1 MSNTLENIFNQAD
14 VKFCKGLQALGNADK
29 SRIEPLNTS
38 HLDGSADIDSS
49 LKKKYPES
57 SRWDYAVAYDGTV
70 YFIEVHPPNEIKEV
84 VKKLHWL
91 KGWLAGF
98 NDLDALKSNIC
109 PFTLITTKPIKRN
122 PQTQK
127 MLRDAKNRENLVVKE
142 NCWKSFPQ

>member
-14 VKFCKGLQALGNADK
+14 VKFCKGLQALSNADK
-29 SRIEPLNTS
+29 SRIEPISPS
-38 HLDGSADIDSS
+38 HLDGSANIDAC

-57 SRWDYAVAYDGTV
+57 SRWDYAVAYEGTV

-91 KGWLAGF
+91 KSWLEGYV
-98 NDLDALKSNIC
+98 DLNNLKSTTC

-127 MLRDAKNRENLVVKE
+127 MLRDAKNRESLTIKE
-142 NCWKSFPQ
+142 NHWKAFPK